1 LEKKLLKDNPGTDEG
16 QSITR
21 AAEVTQ
27 PQEQQQKAE
36 PKIFLI
42 NITLSNKKLP
52 PITANAIEQPNGT
65 YLLDKTYSDFDEAEE
80 VQTAINK
87 KFKNEG
93 YKATIESKSTDPTN
107 PFADE
112 IHSVRIDTK
121 PVTPVQAEQPVDKAE
136 TPQEEEQEDQENI
149 DEEELVFE
157 LDETIRTNPEIMNI
171 LTEYRDTDGNID
183 LVKMGNLMKADFSR
197 FSFFTSSLTKSE
209 YNKLTYILKDDS
221 KKETFRN
228 TIRQVVALRS
238 KLKGTSY
245 SQELTNL
252 KVELEELLYKKNPDL
267 LQERNLKS
275 QSTPENQ

>member
-1 LEKKLLKDNPGTDEG
+1 
-16 QSITR
+16 
-21 AAEVTQ
+21 
-27 PQEQQQKAE
+27 
-36 PKIFLI
+36 
-42 NITLSNKKLP
+42 
-52 PITANAIEQPNGT
+52 
-65 YLLDKTYSDFDEAEE
+65 
-80 VQTAINK
+80 
-87 KFKNEG
+87 
-93 YKATIESKSTDPTN
+93 
-107 PFADE
+107 
-112 IHSVRIDTK
+112 
-121 PVTPVQAEQPVDKAE
+121 
-136 TPQEEEQEDQENI
+136 
-149 DEEELVFE
+149 
-157 LDETIRTNPEIMNI
+157 
-171 LTEYRDTDGNID
+171 
-183 LVKMGNLMKADFSR
+183 MGNLMKADFSR